1 MEAAAALFTGLF
13 GLAFGWFWLVLVLLG
28 TGVSV
33 GGTVLWII
41 VLVEV
46 LQKETDENNTKLLW
60 ALVVVLTGWIGALI
74 YLFVRRPER
83 QKTLGR

>member
-1 MEAAAALFTGLF
+1 MEAIAALITGLF
-13 GLAFGWFWLVLVLLG
+13 GLAFGWLWLVIVMLSA
-28 TGVSV
+28 GVSI
-33 GGTVLWII
+33 GGMVLWII

-60 ALVVVLTGWIGALI
+60 SLVVILAGWIGALI

-83 QKTLGR
+83 RKTLGR